1 MVVKEDNNLK
11 SDEKGIL
18 SKIFDVSIKL
28 FEVMKAFRNK
38 R

>member
-11 SDEKGIL
+11 SDEKEIL

-28 FEVMKAFRNK
+28 FEVMKLFRNK

>member
-11 SDEKGIL
+11 SNEKEIL

-28 FEVMKAFRNK
+28 FEVMKLFRNE